1 MNAARAW
8 LTPHRLMAA
17 SIAVALLTLG
27 AKTAAWWLTGSV
39 GLLSDALESLVN
51 LAGATFGLWMV
62 TVAARP
68 ADADHPFGHDKA
80 EYFSSGFEGILII
93 AAALAIVWAALPRF
107 WHPQPLEQ
115 LGWGVGLSVASSLL
129 NGALGWIMLRA
140 SRQHH
145 SMALEGDARH
155 LLTDV
160 WTSAG
165 VVAGVIGV
173 AATGWHWLDPAVAVL
188 MALNILY
195 EGGRLIWRS
204 SQGLM
209 DAAVEPE
216 LQQRV
221 AGVLAQFASA
231 QGVGPALRIDHVM
244 SRRAGRR
251 LFVSVHLHL
260 PADWS
265 LGRAAA
271 LRGALE
277 QALLRALPALSISI
291 QLLPLDAEPAGM
303 NAPAEPIHP

>member
-80 EYFSSGFEGILII
+80 EYFSAGFEGILII

-271 LRGALE
+271 LRGELEHALV
-277 QALLRALPALSISI
+277 QAVPGLSASI
-291 QLLPLDAEPAGM
+291 QLLPLEVEPLEISGPDAG
-303 NAPAEPIHP
+303 